1 MDITTLINELTKPRA
16 TVTDENWQAAII
28 ECLDLMSKAA
38 EKLET
43 LNKAAIDPN
52 KCKLLLIPYGADES
66 ITIAFEGSRSDI
78 KDYVRKYEHNPET
91 SKRCSF
97 VAINGNVLSATEW
110 APIDQV
116 SYEPLTKHTN

>member
-1 MDITTLINELTKPRA
+1 VENTLIDELTKSR
-16 TVTDENWQAAII
+16 TITEENWQAGVA

-38 EKLET
+38 EA
-43 LNKAAIDPN
+43 LNAIQKHAIDLN

-66 ITIAFEGSRSDI
+66 INVVFEGSCSQI
-78 KDYVRKYEHNPET
+78 SEYVRKYEQNPET

-97 VAINGNVLSATEW
+97 IAIAGNVLSATKW

-116 SYEPLTKHTN
+116 SYEPLTKHTSQ

>member
-1 MDITTLINELTKPRA
+1 MDISTLINELTKSRA
-16 TVTDENWQAAII
+16 TITDENWQPAII
-28 ECLDLMSKAA
+28 ECYDLMGKAA
-38 EKLET
+38 EKLEA
-43 LNKAAIDPN
+43 LNKIAVDPD

-66 ITIAFEGSRSDI
+66 INIVFEGTRKDI
-78 KDYVRKYEHNPET
+78 RDYICKYEHNPET